1 MAELDSAAELRGCM
15 QVARVAAEQVAL
27 VADLRGCMQVARVAA
42 EQAALVA
49 ELWGCMQVARVAAG
63 QVAVVA
69 ELRGC
74 KQVARA
80 AAGLVA
86 LAVVADNPAGEVD
99 LVDCILLASA
109 VVKFL
114 VITNHPFVNHHLFP
128 MLRA

>member
-1 MAELDSAAELRGCM
+1 MAELDSAAWLRGCM

-27 VADLRGCMQVARVAA
+27 VAELRGGMQVARVAA
-42 EQAALVA
+42 GQVALVA

-63 QVAVVA
+63 
-69 ELRGC
+69 
-74 KQVARA
+74 
-80 AAGLVA
+80 LVA
-86 LAVVADNPAGEVD
+86 LAVVANNPAGEVD

-128 MLRA
+128 MLRLEYPMLWKCPNVLSDFD